1 VLQRALCEESDV
13 VRSMWR
19 VTNRDDFV
27 ATGLP
32 ALGDFEEVALD
43 PSQLSARFPLCVDK
57 TETSQT
63 L

>member
-1 VLQRALCEESDV
+1 MALCEESDV

-43 PSQLSARFPLCVDK
+43 PSQPSARFSLC
-57 TETSQT
+57 
-63 L
+63 